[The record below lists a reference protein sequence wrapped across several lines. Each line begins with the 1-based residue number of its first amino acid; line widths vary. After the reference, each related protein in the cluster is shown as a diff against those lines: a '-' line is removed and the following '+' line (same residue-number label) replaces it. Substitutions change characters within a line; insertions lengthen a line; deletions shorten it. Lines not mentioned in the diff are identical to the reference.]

1 MHQSHPEYALPSVV
15 TQPKVRRRGLVSSDR
30 LIAVGLISPSVV
42 LLAIFVYAFIAR
54 TAYVSL
60 VRWND
65 LVPDFTFVG
74 LRNYERLFNLER
86 FQADLRNTLVFT
98 VAFIAVCL
106 VVGLLL
112 AIILDSRIKGEA
124 LFRTIFMFPLAVS
137 FIVTGVAWRWL
148 ETPSAGLNLLF
159 EAVGLGFLKNGWF
172 TDPRI
177 GILGVV
183 LAASWQMSGYVMA
196 LYLAGLRGISEDV
209 REAARV
215 DGANEWQ
222 LFRLVILPLLNPV
235 TLTAV
240 IILGHIAL
248 KIFDLTASMTGPGPG
263 FATDVP
269 ALFMYETTFGGSHFA
284 QGASIAVVLLMLVSA
299 LIVPYL
305 VYNARQ
311 EGRR

>member
-1 MHQSHPEYALPSVV
+1 MHQSQPESALPSVA
-15 TQPKVRRRGLVSSDR
+15 TQPRVRRPGLVSSDR
-30 LIAVGLISPSVV
+30 LIAIGLISPSIV

-74 LRNYERLFNLER
+74 LRNYEWLFDLAR

-106 VVGLLL
+106 MVGLLL
-112 AIILDSRIKGEA
+112 ATILDSRIKGEA

-159 EAVGLGFLKNGWF
+159 EAVGLDGLKNGWF

-215 DGANEWQ
+215 DGASEWQ
-222 LFRLVILPLLNPV
+222 LFHLVILPLLNPV
-235 TLTAV
+235 TITAV

-269 ALFMYETTFGGSHFA
+269 ALFMYETTFGGSHFS
-284 QGASIAVVLLMLVSA
+284 QGASIAVILLLLVTG

-305 VYNARQ
+305 VHNARQ
-311 EGRR
+311 EGRP